1 MRSSVESHCYWR
13 IRTLTRAEIA
23 HFQVITRLHR
33 NCSLLLVSS
42 TLVLLSRRR
51 RQRICAHHISS
62 CRTSLNLEAMSL
74 PVVRDAG
81 FLGPSSAPAQ
91 SRNWIQET
99 ECEPENV
106 AWLVPRI
113 RFEYDLEM
121 MEMRF
126 SKVGTNKRALLDQ
139 DIITTII
146 IIIPFPKNW
155 MPGIFFRWSEA
166 LSRSYKLP
174 AEREGGDCRA
184 SRTLNASVKKIN
196 KISPQLDPA
205 KKLIQSV

>member
-1 MRSSVESHCYWR
+1 
-13 IRTLTRAEIA
+13 
-23 HFQVITRLHR
+23 
-33 NCSLLLVSS
+33 
-42 TLVLLSRRR
+42 
-51 RQRICAHHISS
+51 
-62 CRTSLNLEAMSL
+62 MSL

-106 AWLVPRI
+106 AGLVPRI

-146 IIIPFPKNW
+146 IIIPFPKN
-155 MPGIFFRWSEA
+155 
-166 LSRSYKLP
+166 
-174 AEREGGDCRA
+174 
-184 SRTLNASVKKIN
+184 
-196 KISPQLDPA
+196 
-205 KKLIQSV
+205 